1 MKTIKSGN
9 IDDLT
14 VEQKVIFMS
23 QLRKYYPKREVDLDW
38 LFIKVVE
45 LDSASKRRLSHLRI
59 VSGDKDA
66 FLIIGYNV
74 CELYIENK
82 LERGKIE

>member
-1 MKTIKSGN
+1 MFF
-9 IDDLT
+9 DDLT

-23 QLRKYYPKREVDLDW
+23 QLRKYYPKREVDLHS

-45 LDSASKRRLSHLRI
+45 LDSASEMRLSRLR
-59 VSGDKDA
+59 SLTGDKDA
-66 FLIIGYNV
+66 FLFIGYSD

-82 LERGKIE
+82 